1 MATQPH
7 SQPEQKDLSTKA
19 FSVVGL
25 LCRNE
30 SDSATETLQALIVA
44 LHDHGFS
51 LLLESASPDCASPI
65 NVERCSLASLGQR
78 ADVAI
83 VIGGDGRMLGAARTL
98 SQHDIAVIGVNRGNL
113 GFLTDVAPDNA
124 VQQIIEV
131 LHGHY
136 RTEYRFLLDAIVTDE
151 QGNQSHGN
159 AMNEVVLHSDQV
171 AHMLEFEVSVDQQ
184 FVFSQ
189 RSDGLIIATPT
200 GSTAYSLSAGG
211 PILTPELD
219 AITLVPMF
227 PHSLSSRP
235 IVVPGDS
242 EISIKV
248 GPDDE
253 PLHISCDG
261 HIKLSVTPGSEINIR
276 RQAQRLR
283 LIHPLT
289 YNYYHVLRNKLNWG
303 SRLF

>member
-7 SQPEQKDLSTKA
+7 SPPEKRDMSTPA

-30 SDSATETLQALIVA
+30 SDSASETLHALILA
-44 LHDHGFS
+44 LKEHGFS
-51 LLLESASPDCASPI
+51 LLLGEDAPDCIEGSAL
-65 NVERCSLASLGQR
+65 ERCSLKQIGER
-78 ADVAI
+78 AEVAI

-113 GFLTDVAPDNA
+113 GFLTDVAPDEA
-124 VQQIIEV
+124 VQQILEV
-131 LHGHY
+131 LYGHY
-136 RTEYRFLLDAIVTDE
+136 RTEYRFLLDAIVTDA
-151 QGNQSHGN
+151 QGNQTRGN

-171 AHMLEFEVSVDQQ
+171 AHMLEFEVSVDEQ

-242 EISIKV
+242 KISIKV
-248 GPDDE
+248 APDEE

-261 HIKLSVTPGSEINIR
+261 HIKLSVSPGSTIHIR
-276 RQAQRLR
+276 RQSDRLR

>member
-1 MATQPH
+1 MSHTNTTT
-7 SQPEQKDLSTKA
+7 SN
-19 FSVVGL
+19 FSVIGL

-30 SDSATETLQALIVA
+30 STSASETLHALLNA
-44 LHDHGFS
+44 LTESGYQ
-51 LLLESASPDCASPI
+51 LLLEENAPECAEHPDI
-65 NVERCSLASLGQR
+65 TRCSLDALGSQ

-98 SQHDIAVIGVNRGNL
+98 SLYNVHVIGVNRGNL
-113 GFLTDVAPDNA
+113 GFLTDISPDDA
-124 VQQIIEV
+124 VNQILAV
-131 LHGHY
+131 LSGEY
-136 RTEYRFLLDAIVTDE
+136 RTEYRFLLDATIVRDNE
-151 QGNQSHGN
+151 VQAQAN

-171 AHMLEFEVSVDQQ
+171 AHMLEFEVNVDGQ

-235 IVVPGDS
+235 IVVPGSS
-242 EISIKV
+242 EIKIRIA
-248 GPDDE
+248 PDE
-253 PLHISCDG
+253 QPLHISCDG
-261 HIKLSVTPGSEINIR
+261 HIQLPVHPGCEVIIR
-276 RQAQRLR
+276 RQPHQLK
-283 LIHPLT
+283 LIHPLH